1 MFYFLLPLIVDFL
14 LRFAGEDIEAHLSVG
29 LYVSFCIRLMIAF
42 GVVFQLPMVV
52 IFLTQ
57 LELITSQTLIKNFRY
72 AVVLTFV
79 AAAVLTPPDVISQTF
94 MALPTLMLYG
104 VSILIAKRIEAKRAE
119 RDANNPD

>member
-1 MFYFLLPLIVDFL
+1 
-14 LRFAGEDIEAHLSVG
+14 
-29 LYVSFCIRLMIAF
+29 MIAF

-52 IFLTQ
+52 IFLSQ

-79 AAAVLTPPDVISQTF
+79 AAAILTPPDIISQTF
-94 MALPTLMLYG
+94 MALPTLLLYG

-119 RDANNPD
+119 RDADDPY